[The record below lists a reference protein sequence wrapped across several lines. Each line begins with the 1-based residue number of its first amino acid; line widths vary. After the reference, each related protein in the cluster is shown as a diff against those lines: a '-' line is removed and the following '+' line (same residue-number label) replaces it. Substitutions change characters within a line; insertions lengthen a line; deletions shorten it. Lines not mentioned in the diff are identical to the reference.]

1 MGAEKLHLASYRFM
15 KYFTNKAF
23 LCTQVHWAKNKRL
36 KLKLESFRQ
45 KIRKGFQGLG
55 SGSTAADCAGC
66 CLQEQARQ
74 IVKRDLGGPV
84 EEEKK
89 GYYCRHSLSALS
101 LCRSKGGIH
110 RFLRLLD

>member
-1 MGAEKLHLASYRFM
+1 MEAEKLHLTSYRFM

-23 LCTQVHWAKNKRL
+23 LCTQVHWAKSKRL

-45 KIRKGFQGLG
+45 NIRKGFPGVR
-55 SGSTAADCAGC
+55 SESTAADCAGC

-74 IVKRDLGGPV
+74 IVKRNLGGLV

-89 GYYCRHSLSALS
+89 GY
-101 LCRSKGGIH
+101 
-110 RFLRLLD
+110 